1 MQVCSC
7 DLKKLLFCSLR
18 LKTIFK
24 LILFSKFYIS
34 EVAQWIGWMVRDLER
49 SQFFQL
55 VRKTSG
61 KEVCVDGSLQMG
73 KGFGDSGVSCKCSKG
88 DFNGEAQQ
96 PSR

>member
-1 MQVCSC
+1 MDWLVVQG
-7 DLKKLLFCSLR
+7 LGKNMTGK
-18 LKTIFK
+18 
-24 LILFSKFYIS
+24 
-34 EVAQWIGWMVRDLER
+34 
-49 SQFFQL
+49 L

>member
-1 MQVCSC
+1 MQLMVSSPVETRWGG
-7 DLKKLLFCSLR
+7 SLYH
-18 LKTIFK
+18 LHKD
-24 LILFSKFYIS
+24 
-34 EVAQWIGWMVRDLER
+34 QWESGGWMVRDLER